1 MQPIPRS
8 GRSSA
13 AADVS
18 AHAPT
23 AGSARRAPPQHD
35 AISRRQRGDA
45 DADLFPHASSLMAQQ
60 HRQPVR
66 PARLDHMEIAV
77 AHPTRFDPD
86 EHFVVAWR
94 VDLDLFE
101 VEAPDLAQDDAA
113 IHAASRSRATV
124 PPISASVRSVSAA
137 SCCNTASTPGWPP
150 TASPYTDG
158 RPRSTAFAPSA
169 SAFRT
174 SAPPRIPPS
183 IKTGASGP
191 TPERISSSAS
201 SEATAP
207 STWRPP
213 RFETTMP

>member
-1 MQPIPRS
+1 MQAIPHS
-8 GRSSA
+8 GRRA
-13 AADVS
+13 AATDV
-18 AHAPT
+18 ATRAPA
-23 AGSARRAPPQHD
+23 AGTARRAPAEHD
-35 AISRRQRGDA
+35 AISGSQRADA
-45 DADLFPHASSLMAQQ
+45 DADLFHHACSLMAKQ

-66 PARLDHMEIAV
+66 PARLDHVEIAV
-77 AHPTRFDPD
+77 THPTRFDPN
-86 EHFVVAWR
+86 EYFVVAR
-94 VDLDLFE
+94 GVDLDLFKI
-101 VEAPDLAQDDAA
+101 EAPDLAQDDAA

-137 SCCNTASTPGWPP
+137 SCCSTASTPGWPP
-150 TASPYTDG
+150 TASPYTYG

-169 SAFRT
+169 TAFRT

-191 TPERISSSAS
+191 TAERTSSNAS

-213 RFETTMP
+213 